1 MEKAACHIYREVFQ
15 GAGFQRLAAAGA
27 QSQRLLWASTSTK
40 NPTSSDVKYVDIAP
54 TGPAY
59 VARAFG
65 PQRSPRAHRVAA
77 SGRRTRRDAAGARC
91 VNPELRTRFPRSG
104 RLFAGR
110 GGGGR
115 PRLDAAGT
123 RKEIGHRFVGREPE
137 RQAKQQRQQ
146 HPYPKN
152 KNSDR
157 SHQFA
162 GSIRRADL
170 DSDAGF
176 SPRVMD

>member
-1 MEKAACHIYREVFQ
+1 M
-15 GAGFQRLAAAGA
+15 
-27 QSQRLLWASTSTK
+27 
-40 NPTSSDVKYVDIAP
+40 KYVDIAS
-54 TGPAY
+54 TGSAR

-65 PQRSPRAHRVAA
+65 RQRSLRAHRVAA
-77 SGRRTRRDAAGARC
+77 SGRRTRRVAAGARC
-91 VNPELRTRFPRSG
+91 GNPELRTRFPRSG

-115 PRLDAAGT
+115 PRLDAVGT

-137 RQAKQQRQQ
+137 RQAKHQRQQ

-162 GSIRRADL
+162 CSIGRADL
-170 DSDAGF
+170 ASYAGF
-176 SPRVMD
+176 TSRVMDRRVVYPGG